1 MSFHS
6 LRIGLAKF
14 WTKRGR
20 KQLGQLVKQAREKLG
35 WSQRHVSDLTRQIS
49 PMYGVSDGAIS
60 TLESG
65 AKEPKHNTVV
75 AIAAV
80 GFVINPLTGQPFTED
95 ELFDIA
101 AERLDPQT
109 GKYKLGTE
117 ELTIAALID
126 LEIKNQ
132 PRAPKRLALEKL
144 ATKAQLDPD
153 RLEAIYVGQTPT
165 DEELAK
171 LSQALTKDD
180 GTFWRD
186 VELQSI
192 RDKGLAVDTS
202 VFSS

>member
-1 MSFHS
+1 M
-6 LRIGLAKF
+6 AKF

-80 GFVINPLTGQPFTED
+80 GFVINPVTDQPFTED

-101 AERLDPQT
+101 AERLDPET
-109 GKYKLGTE
+109 GKYKLGNQE
-117 ELTIAALID
+117 PTIARLIK
-126 LEIKNQ
+126 LEIKNR
-132 PRAPKRLALEKL
+132 PWSPKRLALEKL
-144 ATKAQLDPD
+144 ATEAGLDLK
-153 RLEAIYVGQTPT
+153 RLEAIGTGDIPT
-165 DEELAK
+165 DEELLK
-171 LSQALTKDD
+171 LAQVLTKEN
-180 GTFWRD
+180 GTCWQEL
-186 VELQSI
+186 ELQQI
-192 RDKGLAVDTS
+192 REKESLLDTS
-202 VFSS
+202 RSGLDTQH